1 MLLQSSARN
10 NVRGRQFVIDG
21 LSWKKKM
28 VSAWAVWGRREEKT
42 FRHCLW
48 NGKKMSVF
56 FSEKRI
62 SILGNVCFEEKAISC
77 TWAFVITEAHSSLL
91 FFFMRRD
98 DNPCQRAFAGG
109 KDHFLSM
116 GFRRR
121 EYLGVFSTEA
131 NFFSL
136 YVWEEE
142 KTILLNE
149 LLWGEK
155 TIATPKFSFMRSKDY
170 SSSIH
175 HEKWRQLLIN
185 WHCENNFSSVDFY
198 EKSFYWQRAQSL
210 LLLIKVWWRKK
221 LTMIISISV
230 RWYITYTSPALILFC
245 NLENYKHSYRY
256 MQK

>member
-91 FFFMRRD
+91 FFFYEKRRQSLSEGLCGRKRPFLV
-98 DNPCQRAFAGG
+98 NGLRWEENIWACLVQKPISSRFTFG
-109 KDHFLSM
+109 KKRRQSCSMSFCEERRQLPLPNFLSW
-116 GFRRR
+116 
-121 EYLGVFSTEA
+121 EA
-131 NFFSL
+131 
-136 YVWEEE
+136 
-142 KTILLNE
+142 KTIPLQSIMRSQGNF
-149 LLWGEK
+149 WSIGIMK
-155 TIATPKFSFMRSKDY
+155 TIFHQLTFMRSPLTGKGLN
-170 SSSIH
+170 
-175 HEKWRQLLIN
+175 R
-185 WHCENNFSSVDFY
+185 FY
-198 EKSFYWQRAQSL
+198 
-210 LLLIKVWWRKK
+210 
-221 LTMIISISV
+221 
-230 RWYITYTSPALILFC
+230 C
-245 NLENYKHSYRY
+245 
-256 MQK
+256 